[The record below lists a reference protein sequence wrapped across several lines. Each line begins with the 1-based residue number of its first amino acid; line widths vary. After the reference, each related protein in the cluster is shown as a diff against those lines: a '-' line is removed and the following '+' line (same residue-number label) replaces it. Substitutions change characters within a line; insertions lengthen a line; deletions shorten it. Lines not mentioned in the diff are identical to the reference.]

1 MCVCVILHMCALSCF
16 QLFAPPWTIALQA
29 QLSMKF
35 SKQEYWSGLPFPYS
49 GDLPNPGIKPEFPT
63 PLALAGRF
71 FTTVPANVYIYI
83 YMYIYTYIY
92 IYIYFFVCVCGVGGN
107 SAPLFFLQ
115 NLFEK
120 ISWTKVRNRI
130 LGSSKEGTQEIT
142 VYNYRSFQTF
152 CCYCK
157 YLSMLVSSSIFFTK
171 FLVRWLIFHQNLL
184 SHGTKFWPVEYNSQ

>member
-1 MCVCVILHMCALSCF
+1 MCVCVTLHMCALSCF

-29 QLSMKF
+29 LLSMKF
-35 SKQEYWSGLPFPYS
+35 SKQEYWSGLPFPPP
-49 GDLPNPGIKPEFPT
+49 GDLPNPGIKPEFPMS
-63 PLALAGRF
+63 PALAGRF

-83 YMYIYTYIY
+83 Y
-92 IYIYFFVCVCGVGGN
+92 IYFFFFFCRVGGN

-142 VYNYRSFQTF
+142 IYNYRSFQTF
-152 CCYCK
+152 CCYRK

-171 FLVRWLIFHQNLL
+171 SSSSMADIPPKSVKSWN
-184 SHGTKFWPVEYNSQ
+184 